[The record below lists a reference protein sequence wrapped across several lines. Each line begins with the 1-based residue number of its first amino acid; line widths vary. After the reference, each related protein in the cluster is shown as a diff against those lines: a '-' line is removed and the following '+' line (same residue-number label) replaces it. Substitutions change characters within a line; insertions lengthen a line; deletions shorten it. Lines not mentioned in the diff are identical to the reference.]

1 MGPKRDTKLGCFW
14 LNGGICFKWKSVEGR
29 DDQQEVQQDAG
40 DDLYRSAGIVRT
52 GMEGKPDIVLAGGD
66 GKPAEHEVGA
76 DDGDLVVVD
85 IGTPAAVVV
94 DFAKDGEA
102 RAA

>member
-1 MGPKRDTKLGCFW
+1 MGPKRNTKLGCFW

-29 DDQQEVQQDAG
+29 GDEQEVKQDAG
-40 DDLYRSAGIVRT
+40 DDLDGAADIVRT
-52 GMEGKPDIVLAGGD
+52 GMEGKADLVLPGGD

-76 DDGDLVVVD
+76 DDGDFVVVD
-85 IGTPAAVVV
+85 IGMPATVVV